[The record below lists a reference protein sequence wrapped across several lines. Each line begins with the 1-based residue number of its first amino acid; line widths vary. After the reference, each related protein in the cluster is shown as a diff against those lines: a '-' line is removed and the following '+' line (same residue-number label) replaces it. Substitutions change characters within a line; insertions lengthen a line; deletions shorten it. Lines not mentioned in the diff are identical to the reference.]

1 MRFYLNFPLIAGY
14 VLMATTA
21 CLGMLQL
28 AGARGGY
35 RGLSLFTGDRKKG
48 VRIGAGLTVGALLAY
63 VAFAPEILTPGPAG
77 TEVAEMFG
85 LCALFT
91 LGVTLV
97 GADLRLRREQAR
109 DVGAGE
115 TISLGGLPTTLYRPS
130 ASPSPDDQGS
140 TASGPAPAVV
150 LLPDPAGFV
159 PSPAALVQALCRAG
173 IAVLAMDAQ
182 GLAASDDPLS
192 RRTLLGHLSTAL
204 VQLVQQPGIDKRR
217 IGLVGLGLGGD
228 AVLRAAAGDRNIR
241 ATLAVSPVGTG
252 SSDTDLTRPG
262 LHWLR
267 ELSYLQTWRWRRRW
281 PELQSAAADLRAI
294 MPQGTDAPAPIA
306 VLRANGGPATV
317 PGNVDAERLEVQ
329 GHQYFTLLEE
339 DQARQLLVTWLREK
353 LTHDG

>member
-21 CLGMLQL
+21 CLGMFQL

-91 LGVTLV
+91 LGATLV
-97 GADLRLRREQAR
+97 GADLRLRRAR
-109 DVGAGE
+109 TRNVDPGE
-115 TISLGGLPTTLYRPS
+115 TIHLGSLPATLYRPS
-130 ASPSPDDQGS
+130 DSPDDLGS
-140 TASGPAPAVV
+140 TASGPTPAIV

-159 PSPAALVQALCRAG
+159 SSPAALVPALCSAD
-173 IAVLAMDAQ
+173 IAVLTLDAQ
-182 GLAASDDPLS
+182 GLADSDDPLA
-192 RRTLLGHLSTAL
+192 RRTILGHLSTAL
-204 VQLVQQPGIDKRR
+204 VQLAQQAGIDKHR

-228 AVLRAAAGDRNIR
+228 AVLHAAAGDRNIK
-241 ATLAVSPVGTG
+241 ATLAVSPVGKG
-252 SSDTDLTRPG
+252 SSDTELTRPG

-281 PELQSAAADLRAI
+281 PELQSAAADLRAFK
-294 MPQGTDAPAPIA
+294 PDGADAPAPVA
-306 VLRANGGPATV
+306 VLGANNGPATI
-317 PGNVDAERLEVQ
+317 PGSIDAERLEVQ
-329 GHQYFTLLEE
+329 GHQYFTLLEG
-339 DQARQLLVTWLREK
+339 DQARHLLVTWLREN
-353 LTHDG
+353 LAHDG